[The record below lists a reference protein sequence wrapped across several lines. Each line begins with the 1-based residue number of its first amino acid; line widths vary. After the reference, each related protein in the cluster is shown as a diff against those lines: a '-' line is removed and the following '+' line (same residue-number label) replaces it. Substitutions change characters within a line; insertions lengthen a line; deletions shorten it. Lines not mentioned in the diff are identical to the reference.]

1 MKTGGNMMRSALVGL
16 CLLAA
21 CGASAAEGGW
31 PWIRAE
37 LYPGRVVE
45 AAQGAVTLVAPRRTE
60 NDHATRVGVEVAL
73 PPGAAIRRV
82 TLVID
87 ENPSPVSA
95 VVDLHQPA
103 LAASFDFTV
112 RMNGPSPVRAI
123 VEAEDGRLFMA
134 EQTVKTSGL
143 GACAAPPGVDAAV
156 AMATLGQMTLQTER
170 PAMGVA
176 AAGGS
181 EAAERLRLGVSHP
194 SYSGLQMDQ
203 ITLLFTPARFVRT
216 LEVWADETP
225 LFTVTGSISLS
236 ENPRFGFEKPLA
248 AGSLRVR
255 MTDTE
260 GASFEREF
268 GLGAS

>member
-1 MKTGGNMMRSALVGL
+1 MRSALVGL
-16 CLLAA
+16 LLFAA
-21 CGASAAEGGW
+21 SGASAAETGW
-31 PWIRAE
+31 SWIRDE
-37 LYPGRVVE
+37 LYPGRTIE
-45 AAQGAVTLVAPRRTE
+45 AAQGAVTLTAPRRTD
-60 NDHATRVGVEVAL
+60 NDLSTRIGVAVAL

-95 VVDLHQPA
+95 VVELHQPA
-103 LAASFDFTV
+103 LAASFDVTM

-134 EQTVKTSGL
+134 EQMVKTSGL

-156 AMATLGQMTLQTER
+156 AMATLGEMTLTTER
-170 PAMGVA
+170 PAAVA
-176 AAGGS
+176 APAAQ
-181 EAAERLRLGVSHP
+181 AAERLRLGVSHP

-203 ITLLFTPARFVRT
+203 VTLLFTPARFVET

-225 LFTVTGSISLS
+225 LFTLTGSISLS
-236 ENPRFGFEKPLA
+236 ENPQIGFETPPA

-255 MTDTE
+255 MTDSA
-260 GASFEREF
+260 GAASERRF
-268 GLGAS
+268 GLGES

>member
-1 MKTGGNMMRSALVGL
+1 MMRSALVGL
-16 CLLAA
+16 LLLAA
-21 CGASAAEGGW
+21 SGASASEAGW
-31 PWIRAE
+31 SWIRDE
-37 LYPGRVVE
+37 LYPGRTIE
-45 AAQGAVTLVAPRRTE
+45 AAQGAVTLTAPRRTD
-60 NDHATRVGVEVAL
+60 NDLSTRIGVAVAL

-95 VVDLHQPA
+95 VIDVHQPA
-103 LAASFDFTV
+103 LTASFDFTM

-123 VEAEDGRLFMA
+123 VETEEGRLFMA

-156 AMATLGQMTLQTER
+156 AMATLGQMTLETER
-170 PAMGVA
+170 PEGGA
-176 AAGGS
+176 ALAAVGGES
-181 EAAERLRLGVSHP
+181 AERLRLGVSHP

-203 ITLLFTPARFVRT
+203 VTLLFTPARFVRT

-236 ENPRFGFEKPLA
+236 ENPRFGFDKPLA
-248 AGSLRVR
+248 ADSLRVR

-260 GASFEREF
+260 GAVSEQRF
-268 GLGAS
+268 GLGES

>member
-1 MKTGGNMMRSALVGL
+1 MMRSALVGL
-16 CLLAA
+16 FLLAA
-21 CGASAAEGGW
+21 SGASAADTGW
-31 PWIRAE
+31 SWVRDE
-37 LYPGRVVE
+37 LYPGRTID
-45 AAQGAVTLVAPRRTE
+45 AAEGAVTLVAPRRTE
-60 NDHATRVGVEVAL
+60 NDHATRIGVEVAL

-95 VVDLHQPA
+95 VVDMRQPA
-103 LAASFDFTV
+103 LAATFDFTM

-134 EQTVKTSGL
+134 EQMVKTSGL

-156 AMATLGQMTLQTER
+156 AMATLGQMTLETGKS
-170 PAMGVA
+170 ATGAALA
-176 AAGGS
+176 AATGS

-203 ITLLFTPARFVRT
+203 ITLLFTPARFVET

-236 ENPRFGFEKPLA
+236 ENPRFGFEKPL
-248 AGSLRVR
+248 GVEWLRVR
-255 MTDTE
+255 MTDSA
-260 GASFEREF
+260 GATFERQF
-268 GLGAS
+268 GLGES

>member
-1 MKTGGNMMRSALVGL
+1 MRGALIGL
-16 CLLAA
+16 FLFAA
-21 CGASAAEGGW
+21 SGASAADAGW
-31 PWIRAE
+31 SWIRDE
-37 LYPGRVVE
+37 LYPGRTIE
-45 AAQGAVTLVAPRRTE
+45 AAEGAVTLVAPRRTD
-60 NDHATRVGVEVAL
+60 NDSATRIGVEVAL

-95 VVDLHQPA
+95 VVDMHQPA
-103 LAASFDFTV
+103 LAASFDFTM

-123 VEAEDGRLFMA
+123 VETEDGRLFMA

-156 AMATLGQMTLQTER
+156 AMATLGRMTLETER
-170 PAMGVA
+170 PGGGAVL
-176 AAGGS
+176 AAGG

-203 ITLLFTPARFVRT
+203 VTLLFTPARFVRT
-216 LEVWADETP
+216 LEVSADETP

-248 AGSLRVR
+248 ADSLRVR

-260 GASFEREF
+260 GATFEQRF
-268 GLGAS
+268 GVGHS

>member
-1 MKTGGNMMRSALVGL
+1 MRSALVGL
-16 CLLAA
+16 FLLAA
-21 CGASAAEGGW
+21 SGASAADGGW
-31 PWIRAE
+31 SWIRDE
-37 LYPGRVVE
+37 LYPGRTIE
-45 AAQGAVTLVAPRRTE
+45 AAEGAVTLVAPRRTE
-60 NDHATRVGVEVAL
+60 NDHATRIGVEVAA

-95 VVDLHQPA
+95 VVDMHQPV
-103 LAASFDFTV
+103 LGASFDFTM

-123 VEAEDGRLFMA
+123 VETEDGRLFMA

-156 AMATLGQMTLQTER
+156 AMATLGQMTLETER
-170 PAMGVA
+170 PAAGA
-176 AAGGS
+176 ALASG

-203 ITLLFTPARFVRT
+203 ITLLFTPARFVQT

-236 ENPRFGFEKPLA
+236 ENPRFGFEKPLTA
-248 AGSLRVR
+248 DSLRVR
-255 MTDTE
+255 MTDSA
-260 GASFEREF
+260 GAVSEQRF
-268 GLGAS
+268 GLGES